1 MARGPLDDEL
11 GYCTGV
17 SAAVPAVVVALIDAE
32 VEQQRVKWKEA
43 GLLGRPPTRSDVV
56 RKILM
61 DWAGWKPGMAKRG

>member
-1 MARGPLDDEL
+1 MARGRVREEL

-17 SAAVPAVVVALIDAE
+17 SAAIPSAVVALIDAE
-32 VEQQRVKWKEA
+32 VAAQRKKWKEA

-61 DWAGWKPGMAKRG
+61 DWAGWKPGMAR